1 MIIIMK
7 QNMLNHITRKV
18 ILLTLFLFAA
28 TTAVVAESYTEEDLK
43 NEVSAGEFWVF
54 RKEVSQKLDAGD
66 NNIPRGGCFI
76 ISIYNRYGTDK
87 VWCYE
92 TDSEGVEPR
101 SSTYS
106 GVIELDVFLDAL
118 NSGKVVVIKKGR
130 TAPTPLTEEERTSL
144 IDLMKKLMAWL
155 KGNGDP
161 LGLGKHTGPL
171 ESAVINVIGII
182 AASLLGNAIVGVTGG
197 GGAGLA
203 ESLIGG
209 LTGGTPPPV
218 PPTQQTPPDLPN
230 LPKRKDDEDD
240 DEVEV
245 APGTDNDGGF
255 RPTHYPDLCN
265 KYLSGN
271 PDGTL
276 TMTDPVTG
284 KPLTYYPTPDG
295 KGWESESGTRYS
307 NESLEENLRF
317 RHENAATLKQ
327 DAAQAAKNADEQHR
341 QWESDVARQQREGS
355 DMVKYLQEQE
365 AARAAKEA
373 QLAAEERKQAYMERL
388 AEKYGVT
395 TNDKVLKNALKM
407 EQQIAEMEH
416 KDHMAWDKELASSEA
431 IVGAVDK
438 TAELAV
444 NTLGEFVPGGRVV
457 KNVYTFTKSVAV
469 NAADATAKG
478 KSGLDFVMALNNGV
492 VDGTLG
498 VIQNQ
503 AGDITKNVWVEG
515 TMVVGGEGI
524 RSGYKAI
531 TEGKSPDEV
540 LDSMKQ
546 SMAMKGMFFGIGK
559 GVQAGL
565 NKMKDASPGFSD
577 AMKPTEMP
585 DDGFLSGNSQ
595 ITNNRVWQTAEKYI
609 GKTGFNINGGSYD
622 AVEGAAAASQESFA
636 STFNILSERHDER
649 QAAIEQLDQF
659 TKNVKD
665 FSDAAAKYRRT

>member
-1 MIIIMK
+1 MK

-341 QWESDVARQQREGS
+341 QW
-355 DMVKYLQEQE
+355 
-365 AARAAKEA
+365 
-373 QLAAEERKQAYMERL
+373 
-388 AEKYGVT
+388 
-395 TNDKVLKNALKM
+395 
-407 EQQIAEMEH
+407 
-416 KDHMAWDKELASSEA
+416 
-431 IVGAVDK
+431 
-438 TAELAV
+438 
-444 NTLGEFVPGGRVV
+444 
-457 KNVYTFTKSVAV
+457 
-469 NAADATAKG
+469 
-478 KSGLDFVMALNNGV
+478 
-492 VDGTLG
+492 
-498 VIQNQ
+498 
-503 AGDITKNVWVEG
+503 
-515 TMVVGGEGI
+515 
-524 RSGYKAI
+524 
-531 TEGKSPDEV
+531 
-540 LDSMKQ
+540 
-546 SMAMKGMFFGIGK
+546 
-559 GVQAGL
+559 
-565 NKMKDASPGFSD
+565 
-577 AMKPTEMP
+577 
-585 DDGFLSGNSQ
+585 
-595 ITNNRVWQTAEKYI
+595 
-609 GKTGFNINGGSYD
+609 
-622 AVEGAAAASQESFA
+622 
-636 STFNILSERHDER
+636 
-649 QAAIEQLDQF
+649 
-659 TKNVKD
+659 
-665 FSDAAAKYRRT
+665 